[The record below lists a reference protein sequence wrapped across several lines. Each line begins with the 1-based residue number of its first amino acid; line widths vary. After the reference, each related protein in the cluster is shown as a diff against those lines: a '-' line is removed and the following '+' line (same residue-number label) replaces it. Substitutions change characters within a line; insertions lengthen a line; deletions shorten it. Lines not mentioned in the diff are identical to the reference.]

1 MTSKMNQF
9 AHRCAFGVLLFGAVV
24 SVCDAG
30 TVAGTGGSTEV
41 TQLMNNLELIQQ
53 TAQQAKQLQ
62 IEIQNAVTDPNTP
75 WAQAMSMLSDLRDVV
90 NTGQALGYD
99 ATNIEQKFQ
108 QLYPSYTNTNGAG
121 LLNNLVNWGNTTKSS
136 IQNALNAGGMTV
148 SQIQSEGA
156 LIDTLRQKGQ
166 NAVGQMDALQVGNAI
181 AVNNVE
187 QLQRLTQLMA
197 AQNQAH
203 NAYLLGQQ
211 AKQDQ
216 QAGAAQQFRTTTLMN
231 YSGRGMSTSQ

>member
-1 MTSKMNQF
+1 MNNKMNL
-9 AHRCAFGVLLFGAVV
+9 AYRLTFGVLLFGIMG

-30 TVAGTGGSTEV
+30 SVAGTGGSTEV
-41 TQLMNNLELIQQ
+41 TQLMNNLELVQQ
-53 TAQQAKQLQ
+53 TAQQAKQLE

-108 QLYPSYTNTNGAG
+108 SLYPSYAKTNGAG
-121 LLNNLVNWGNTTKSS
+121 LLNNLVNWGTTTKSS

-181 AVNNVE
+181 AVNQVE

-197 AQNQAH
+197 AQDQAH

-211 AKQDQ
+211 ARQDQ
-216 QAGAAQQFRTTTLMN
+216 QAGAAQQFRTSTLMN
-231 YSGRGMSTSQ
+231 FQGRGMNTSQ